1 VVDSASIGSGSRGIK
16 CAGSKCISRE
26 LRDLVIQMV
35 AENSSW
41 STLPIHGELNIPGFD
56 ISERKVL
63 WIRKAPRNPENQ
75 GGNIV
80 LDLLGGIE
88 WHTRSLSIF
97 IEQQVVD

>member
-1 VVDSASIGSGSRGIK
+1 MDSASIGSGSRGIK

-63 WIRKAPRNPENQ
+63 WVRDIYVGTCAVSFF
-75 GGNIV
+75 GA
-80 LDLLGGIE
+80 
-88 WHTRSLSIF
+88 SILA
-97 IEQQVVD
+97 